1 MVVVNKAGFKDLSV
15 ALIDSL
21 SVIKLNAQLAFQVER
36 PKWVD
41 RYLDE
46 ITKEVEK
53 SSELLKKMQDLYGSE
68 CHSFSGG
75 SGEGMSVTRS
85 GFGFKGGNL
94 IFCTGA
100 KRKSDEKT

>member
-1 MVVVNKAGFKDLSV
+1 MNKAGFKELSV
-15 ALIDSL
+15 SLIDSL

-53 SSELLKKMQDLYGSE
+53 SSDLLKKMQDMYESE
-68 CHSFSGG
+68 CYSYSGG
-75 SGEGMSVTRS
+75 SGARVSATGS
-85 GFGFKGGNL
+85 GFGFKSGNFIL
-94 IFCTGA
+94 YTNT
-100 KRKSDEKT
+100 KESDEKT